1 MSQERRKIQYESVK
15 RRISLRS
22 VVVEKRDGKRQSQAE
37 GSKWSTKYLL
47 SRACMV
53 SEGTQKCWLGFQ
65 DFRCVI
71 V

>member
-1 MSQERRKIQYESVK
+1 
-15 RRISLRS
+15 
-22 VVVEKRDGKRQSQAE
+22 VEKRDGKRKSQAE

-53 SEGTQKCWLGFQ
+53 SEGTQKCWLGFR
-65 DFRCVI
+65 DFCCVI